1 MPIFKIMELYSGFVL
16 STQFDEAYVQSSY
29 EAATGYSK
37 SRVSCVWR
45 WTKDDRI
52 LSVYAIGTWSKYFQR
67 SEIEKHGTVKDKSH
81 LTQATA
87 SNQADKMKWGF
98 TLVGDARSDG
108 MIPLNMV
115 AWATHWHNQE
125 R

>member
-1 MPIFKIMELYSGFVL
+1 
-16 STQFDEAYVQSSY
+16 
-29 EAATGYSK
+29 
-37 SRVSCVWR
+37 
-45 WTKDDRI
+45 
-52 LSVYAIGTWSKYFQR
+52 VYAIGTSSNYVQQ
-67 SEIEKHGTVKDKSH
+67 SEIEKHGTVQDKSN
-81 LTQATA
+81 LPQATA